1 MAYVELPGLGRA
13 LRRGQ
18 VAPRPVRR
26 VLMTALVIIAGL
38 GVVAIRTAIIRR
50 RTEGPDAP
58 GATKPTSLV

>member
-1 MAYVELPGLGRA
+1 
-13 LRRGQ
+13 
-18 VAPRPVRR
+18 
-26 VLMTALVIIAGL
+26 MTALVIIAGL